1 MVKLNKE
8 KNKVKESCYILMVEY
23 IKVNGKIIIN
33 KEKVIK
39 NLLMVLFIMV
49 HILKV
54 NHMVMVNI
62 NGKMEKYIKVNG

>member
-8 KNKVKESCYILMVEY
+8 KNKVKVSCYILMVEY

-39 NLLMVLFIMV
+39 NLLMVRFIMV

-62 NGKMEKYIKVNG
+62 NGKMEKFIKVNG